1 MGPGVS
7 GRIRVGA
14 SLRCLGGEI
23 FDLAVV
29 ELFVDPYELLFAENR
44 FVAGAKEERLEVGL
58 CGKLASR
65 GSEWTSARAVSR
77 SCKRKELLNKNSK
90 NCLSVPTCEPQKP
103 LLASL
108 LLLLRSPAS
117 ISTSP
122 TFENSSTKLWS
133 LPFLPRVRL
142 SCSAVASLSSVPPSF
157 PFLPNVW

>member
-1 MGPGVS
+1 MLDLTIVAGVN
-7 GRIRVGA
+7 
-14 SLRCLGGEI
+14 
-23 FDLAVV
+23 
-29 ELFVDPYELLFAENR
+29 ELFVDPYELQFAENELFVGAKE

-58 CGKLASR
+58 LGKLASR
-65 GSEWTSARAVSR
+65 GSEWTSARAVSK

>member
-1 MGPGVS
+1 MLDLTIVAGVN
-7 GRIRVGA
+7 
-14 SLRCLGGEI
+14 
-23 FDLAVV
+23 
-29 ELFVDPYELLFAENR
+29 ELFVDPYELQFAENELFVGAKE
-44 FVAGAKEERLEVGL
+44 FVAGAKEDRLEVGL
-58 CGKLASR
+58 LGKLASR

-77 SCKRKELLNKNSK
+77 SCKRKEVLIFRQNSK
-90 NCLSVPTCEPQKP
+90 NCLDLSLPTCEPQKP